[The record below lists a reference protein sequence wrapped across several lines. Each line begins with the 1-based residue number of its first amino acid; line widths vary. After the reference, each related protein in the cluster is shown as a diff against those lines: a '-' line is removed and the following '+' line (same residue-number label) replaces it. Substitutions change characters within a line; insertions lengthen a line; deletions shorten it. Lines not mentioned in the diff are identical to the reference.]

1 MFVSENLASLRNLV
15 TPPNLRI
22 LVNPQNPWNLVNP
35 ANPWNLV
42 NPANPWNL
50 VNPANP
56 WNLVNRLNLLNLTN
70 LADAQNLANRESSN
84 PHRFCMNHVL
94 RRHQPNDLIE
104 RHARGFCDFVGGIE
118 FHCCRPSGQKACLR
132 FSAVSP

>member
-15 TPPNLRI
+15 TPPNLR
-22 LVNPQNPWNLVNP
+22 NLVNP
-35 ANPWNLV
+35 PNP
-42 NPANPWNL
+42 PNPWNL

-94 RRHQPNDLIE
+94 RRHQANDLIE

-118 FHCCRPSGQKACLR
+118 FHCCGSSGQKACLR